1 MNNKPVLFFASL
13 MFLTILLV
21 VIYQLKTDPFQNVS
35 RQTQQNQANPH
46 NADDVITLYTK
57 NCSVCHGKFGE
68 GQGTN
73 PSLQGT
79 ELTHEEIANF
89 IRSGGDEM
97 PSFPKLTPAQVHQ
110 LVELVQKL

>member
-13 MFLTILLV
+13 MLIAVLLV
-21 VIYQLKTDPFQNVS
+21 VIYQLQTDPFQNVS
-35 RQTQQNQANPH
+35 RQTQQSQANPH

-73 PSLQGT
+73 PALKDTKLG
-79 ELTHEEIANF
+79 HDEIANF
-89 IRSGGDEM
+89 IRNGGNEM
-97 PSFPKLTPAQVHQ
+97 PSFPNLTPDQVHQ
-110 LVELVQKL
+110 LVELVEKF